1 MARIVLLGPQRL
13 RPTIR
18 QVVTELGIAGPIAA
32 VTAGWQEREQ
42 EDDELAEHMQEETCN
57 LELHRRGEE
66 VLADDPQLFAALQE
80 LREERREAQRL
91 YRVSLEHALSGV
103 RALAGEAETPLAVE
117 ELAEAFE
124 IVRALDARH
133 LERITRLETAFRK
146 HWGTGRRRS
155 VRRQRHEIDRIL
167 ERCQVLAIAGGHV
180 GVLVDTLRLFGLDER
195 LRRHAVLAWSAG
207 AMAIGPRVILFH
219 DSPPQGFGNA
229 EVWGPGLGL
238 YARYLLFP
246 HAKTRLHVG
255 DRLRISI
262 LARRFLPQ
270 ICVPMDEGE
279 LLTLTVG
286 RATGGSSAR
295 RMQRDGT
302 ITELEP

>member
-1 MARIVLLGPQRL
+1 M
-13 RPTIR
+13 R
-18 QVVTELGIAGPIAA
+18 QVVADLGIAGPIAA

-42 EDDELAEHMQEETCN
+42 EDDELAEHLREETCN

-66 VLADDPQLFAALQE
+66 VLAEDPQLLAALAE
-80 LREERREAQRL
+80 LREERRATQRL
-91 YRVSLEHALSGV
+91 YRLSLEHALAAV
-103 RALAGEAETPLAVE
+103 RALAAVPETPLVLE

-124 IVRALDARH
+124 VVRTLDARH

-146 HWGTGRRRS
+146 QWSTARRRS
-155 VRRQRHEIDRIL
+155 VRRQRREIDQIL
-167 ERCQVLAIAGGHV
+167 ERCGVLAIAGGHV
-180 GVLVDTLRLFGLDER
+180 GVLVDLLRMFGLDER
-195 LRRHAVLAWSAG
+195 LRRHTVLAWSAG
-207 AMAIGPRVILFH
+207 AMAIGARVVLFH
-219 DSPPQGFGNA
+219 DSPPQGFGHA

-238 YARYLLFP
+238 YGRYLLFP
-246 HAKTRLHVG
+246 HARTRLQVG

-279 LLTLTVG
+279 LLSLTVG
-286 RATGGSSAR
+286 RLTGGSAR
-295 RMQRDGT
+295 RMGRDGT

>member
-1 MARIVLLGPQRL
+1 MARLVLLGPQRL
-13 RPTIR
+13 RPTVR
-18 QVVTELGIAGPIAA
+18 QVVADLGIAGPIAA

-42 EDDELAEHMQEETCN
+42 EDDELAEHLREETCN

-66 VLADDPQLFAALQE
+66 VLAEDPPLLAALAE
-80 LREERREAQRL
+80 LREERRATQRL
-91 YRVSLEHALSGV
+91 YRLSLEHALAAV
-103 RALAGEAETPLAVE
+103 RALAAVPETPLVLE

-124 IVRALDARH
+124 VVRTLDARH

-146 HWGTGRRRS
+146 QWSTARRRS
-155 VRRQRHEIDRIL
+155 VRRQRREIDQIL
-167 ERCQVLAIAGGHV
+167 ERCGVLAIAGGHV
-180 GVLVDTLRLFGLDER
+180 GVLVDLLRMFGLDER
-195 LRRHAVLAWSAG
+195 LRRHTVLAWSAG
-207 AMAIGPRVILFH
+207 AMAIGARVVLFH
-219 DSPPQGFGNA
+219 DSPPQGFGHA

-238 YARYLLFP
+238 YGRYLLFP
-246 HAKTRLHVG
+246 HARTRLQVG

-279 LLTLTVG
+279 LLSLTVG
-286 RATGGSSAR
+286 RLTGGSAR
-295 RMQRDGT
+295 RMGRDGT

>member
-1 MARIVLLGPQRL
+1 MARLVLLGPQRL
-13 RPTIR
+13 RPTVR
-18 QVVTELGIAGPIAA
+18 QVVADLGIAGPIAA

-42 EDDELAEHMQEETCN
+42 EDDELAEHLREETCN

-66 VLADDPQLFAALQE
+66 VLAEDPQLLAALAE
-80 LREERREAQRL
+80 LREERRATQRL
-91 YRVSLEHALSGV
+91 YRLSLEHALAAV
-103 RALAGEAETPLAVE
+103 RALAAVPETPLVLE

-124 IVRALDARH
+124 VVRTLDARH

-146 HWGTGRRRS
+146 QWSTARRRS
-155 VRRQRHEIDRIL
+155 VRRQRREIDQIL
-167 ERCQVLAIAGGHV
+167 ERCGVLAIAGGHV
-180 GVLVDTLRLFGLDER
+180 GVLVDLLRMFGLDER
-195 LRRHAVLAWSAG
+195 LRRHTVLAWSAG
-207 AMAIGPRVILFH
+207 AMAIGARVVLFH
-219 DSPPQGFGNA
+219 DSPPQGFGHA

-238 YARYLLFP
+238 YGRYLLFP
-246 HAKTRLHVG
+246 HARTRLQVG

-279 LLTLTVG
+279 LLSLTVG
-286 RATGGSSAR
+286 RLTGGSAR
-295 RMQRDGT
+295 RMGRDGT